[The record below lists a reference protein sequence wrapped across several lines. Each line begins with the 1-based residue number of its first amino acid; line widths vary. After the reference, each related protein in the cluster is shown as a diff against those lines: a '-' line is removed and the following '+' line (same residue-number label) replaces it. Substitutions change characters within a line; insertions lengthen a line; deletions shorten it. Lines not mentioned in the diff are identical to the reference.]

1 MKKDTIWVLIG
12 TALSIGVGYYAYKRF
27 FKTNVVKV
35 PDTRNADNFVLDQP
49 QEQNKTEDT
58 SGSVISSITN
68 PVVKAVGGVFE
79 FLSNWNDY
87 TVNTVSTPLNV
98 RQSPST
104 SSKVI
109 ASIPKGTVVKAKAS
123 GTKDWLAVSKDGK
136 TTFGYVSAQYMK
148 VKA

>member
-1 MKKDTIWVLIG
+1 MKKDTIWILVG
-12 TALSIGVGYYAYKRF
+12 TVLSIGVGYYAYNRF
-27 FKTNVVKV
+27 FKTNVIRV
-35 PDTRNADNFVLDQP
+35 PDDKKQP
-49 QEQNKTEDT
+49 QEQPETNDAPA
-58 SGSVISSITN
+58 SVISSITN
-68 PVVKAVGGVFE
+68 PVVKAVGGIFE

-136 TTFGYVSAQYMK
+136 TTYGYVASQYL
-148 VKA
+148 KANL